1 MSDHPH
7 KEFDQRHQDR
17 FATGGS
23 LSHSPVANISP
34 YPGQGEAKRTATP
47 NGYTT
52 MPYGFKASLEKS
64 EYPSMFTGVSLRPWK
79 ANIDGA
85 ALLVSYE
92 EGT

>member
-7 KEFDQRHQDR
+7 KEFDQRYQDR

-23 LSHSPVANISP
+23 LSHSPIANISP
-34 YPGQGEAKRTATP
+34 YPGQVGSKRTATP

-52 MPYGFKASLEKS
+52 MPYGFEASLEKS
-64 EYPSMFTGVSLRPWK
+64 EYASMFAGVSLRPWK
-79 ANIDGA
+79 AKINGA